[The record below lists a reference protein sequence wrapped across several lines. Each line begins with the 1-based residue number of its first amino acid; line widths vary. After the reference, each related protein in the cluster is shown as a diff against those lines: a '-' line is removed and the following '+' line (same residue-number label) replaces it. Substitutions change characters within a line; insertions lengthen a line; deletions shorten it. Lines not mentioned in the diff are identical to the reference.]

1 MSRKFS
7 NGFHGWNHTE
17 TGSGKTRRK
26 HNNHQKSSKNHL
38 KSSIIHHQWSTVIFA
53 LWHKIKLIFHQCRS
67 YLWIMLQLSKENHQK
82 STDRQVLHSSKITKN
97 HQKSSKI
104 INNPQIYRFSTD
116 LSKIIIHK
124 SVEATCFFHPG
135 PQIYDA
141 GACLP
146 MMCRSCEDPYLN
158 DPCCNSYIDN
168 WYVLYI
174 ISIYP
179 SIHLSIHPSI
189 HPSIY
194 LSIYIHMYMNILI
207 RKIHI
212 K

>member
-1 MSRKFS
+1 MQKLSVDYASVIQRKS
-7 NGFHGWNHTE
+7 SKIHRS
-17 TGSGKTRRK
+17 TGSPQFK
-26 HNNHQKSSKNHL
+26 NHQK
-38 KSSIIHHQWSTVIFA
+38 
-53 LWHKIKLIFHQCRS
+53 
-67 YLWIMLQLSKENHQK
+67 
-82 STDRQVLHSSKITKN
+82 

-194 LSIYIHMYMNILI
+194 LSIYIYTYVYEYSH
-207 RKIHI
+207 
-212 K
+212 